1 MLTSLISTRDSV
13 KGEEGA
19 EKSISTRFGA
29 KGAENAENRAEC
41 PPNDL
46 QKELILVQHQAFL
59 SQLYYGKVPT
69 ITTVPRL
76 SFGTFVVPRKSAFV
90 RIGCDVP
97 WNRYR

>member
-1 MLTSLISTRDSV
+1 MSTSLISTRDLV
-13 KGEEGA
+13 KSEEGA
-19 EKSISTRFGA
+19 EKSISTRFRA
-29 KGAENAENRAEC
+29 KEAENAENRAEC

-69 ITTVPRL
+69 ITTIPRL
-76 SFGTFVVPRKSAFV
+76 SFGTFIVPRKSGLV
-90 RIGCDVP
+90 RISCDVP

>member
-1 MLTSLISTRDSV
+1 MSISLIFTRDSV
-13 KGEEGA
+13 KGKKGT
-19 EKSISTRFGA
+19 EKFISMQFGA
-29 KGAENAENRAEC
+29 KGAENVENRTEC

-76 SFGTFVVPRKSAFV
+76 SFGTFVVPRKSGLV
-90 RIGCDVP
+90 RMGCDVP